1 MDVIKQ
7 QINNMSS
14 KFGLKS
20 YLQFPLSSII
30 VIYQMGAIE
39 CFTYLLTNHYVLY
52 NPLSLN
58 DFHCSQAVLVP

>member
-30 VIYQMGAIE
+30 IIYQMGAIE
-39 CFTYLLTNHYVLY
+39 CFTHLLTNH
-52 NPLSLN
+52 
-58 DFHCSQAVLVP
+58 